1 MLGLILKPILGN
13 GEDMNLQKQITTGF
27 GITAEYWD
35 VNNVTIVRIDA
46 THFKAVGNLSL
57 YYNQAA
63 FDGGSDL
70 LDNAKF
76 SFNDLTDADLDGN
89 TRAALVSRIRA
100 SNLVDGEERN
110 IYTTSHSGSV
120 SFQDAV
126 IV

>member
-1 MLGLILKPILGN
+1 
-13 GEDMNLQKQITTGF
+13 MNLQKQITTGF
-27 GITAEYWD
+27 GITADYWD

-46 THFKAVGNLSL
+46 TYFKAVGNLSL

-63 FDGGSDL
+63 FDGGSEL

-89 TRAALVSRIRA
+89 TRAALVSRIMA
-100 SNLVDGEERN
+100 SNLVGGEETN
-110 IYTTSHSGSV
+110 VYQTSHSGFV

>member
-1 MLGLILKPILGN
+1 
-13 GEDMNLQKQITTGF
+13 MNLQKQITTGF
-27 GITAEYWD
+27 GITADYWD

-46 THFKAVGNLSL
+46 TYFKAVGNLSL
-57 YYNQAA
+57 YYNQAGFLA
-63 FDGGSDL
+63 GSKL

-89 TRAALVSRIRA
+89 TRAALVSRIMA
-100 SNLVDGEERN
+100 SNLVDGSETN
-110 IYTTSHSGSV
+110 VYQTSHSGSA